1 MGAASVMKDF
11 SKVPGGKDFSKMKT
25 QYVMFVDDVVSK
37 QVCVSICMT
46 LHLRITLSNST
57 DNTVCTVSF

>member
-1 MGAASVMKDF
+1 MEDF

-25 QYVMFVDDVVSK
+25 QYTMFVDVVSSK
-37 QVCVSICMT
+37 KVCVSICMT
-46 LHLRITLSNST
+46 LHLHITLSNST